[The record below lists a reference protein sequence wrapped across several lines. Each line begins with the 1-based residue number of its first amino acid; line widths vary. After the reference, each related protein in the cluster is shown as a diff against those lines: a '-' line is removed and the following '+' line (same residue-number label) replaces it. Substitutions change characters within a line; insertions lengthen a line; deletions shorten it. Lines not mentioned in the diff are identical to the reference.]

1 MSFCQGGRSVI
12 LLSFNQDG
20 AAPEET
26 SFLAHN
32 MTAGFNHVCA
42 ELNKRSVTSK
52 IKRGQKIAYPAQSRA
67 GDYSADV
74 MTIIGEIQKSGVK
87 SLWTIADVLN
97 AQGVRGAR
105 GGKWYATTVRKFL
118 ERNKSTA

>member
-1 MSFCQGGRSVI
+1 M
-12 LLSFNQDG
+12 
-20 AAPEET
+20 
-26 SFLAHN
+26 AHS
-32 MTAGFNHVCA
+32 MAAGFHHVCA

-52 IKRGQKIAYPAQSRA
+52 VKRRQKIAHTAQPRAAEYP
-67 GDYSADV
+67 ADV

>member
-1 MSFCQGGRSVI
+1 M
-12 LLSFNQDG
+12 
-20 AAPEET
+20 
-26 SFLAHN
+26 AHS
-32 MTAGFNHVCA
+32 MTAGFNHICA

-52 IKRGQKIAYPAQSRA
+52 IKRGRKIASPAQSRA
-67 GDYSADV
+67 GDYPADV

-118 ERNKSTA
+118 ERNKSNA